1 MCIIN
6 CQNVIKYNTRIW
18 REYLQQK
25 YQNIN
30 RIINNIKK
38 NIFFVVYF
46 KILDITKEQHENNE
60 IEEIT
65 DKFGKLWL
73 NERHV

>member
-18 REYLQQK
+18 TEYLQQK

-30 RIINNIKK
+30 RIISNIKK
-38 NIFFVVYF
+38 NIFFLVYF

-65 DKFGKLWL
+65 GKFGKLWL